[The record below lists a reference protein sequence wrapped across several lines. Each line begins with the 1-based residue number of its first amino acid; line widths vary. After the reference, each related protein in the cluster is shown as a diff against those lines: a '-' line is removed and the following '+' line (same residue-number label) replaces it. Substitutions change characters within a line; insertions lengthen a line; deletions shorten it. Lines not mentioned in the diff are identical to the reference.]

1 MSLSEA
7 PTHSE
12 TTDNKLLFARNVIA
26 SFQEDDSS
34 YAVWRTRAFDQEN
47 LQVTITSL
55 EKFISQY
62 IPQDDPVLSTEV
74 KEFMIA
80 TVLLKFYR
88 KKVKNPRDE
97 YRLYIRSREDF
108 FKRLKGLRDL
118 TNNPEDPGRIVGLPI
133 PRIGTDGR
141 LGLSPNIIAEVKRLE
156 TPLYEELKRL
166 ETVNSQKRLEI
177 ATYLIRE
184 MFNAQKEGDFVV
196 FDRSLLNGHV
206 VKFENIHTIE
216 DFDPLFDDV
225 YHATPTIQLLEG
237 VKPVTGVDGEYATI
251 IKNNCDALKRA
262 LAENQFTWRPIATRH
277 AADYLFYF
285 SPESE
290 HEELNKLIEA
300 SFKNHTIEAVQLLF
314 RRYLIGEP
322 FGLQQI
328 IWLPDYRLMTI
339 SLEYIMSKAGLS
351 IETLETLTRDSLNQ
365 ILQESLPNNDGNK
378 DDQSANGG
386 EEETDDNDLPPLTP
400 PLSPSVDEFLT
411 LLKTPQK
418 I

>member
-108 FKRLKGLRDL
+108 FKRLKG
-118 TNNPEDPGRIVGLPI
+118 
-133 PRIGTDGR
+133 
-141 LGLSPNIIAEVKRLE
+141 LE